1 MEVIDDQ
8 PMSASFFGGGQWLT
22 DFITPEAL
30 DVRVLFEDISHQ
42 VRDDELIEACRLWVA
57 EQVKYVKFV
66 RGKLSIN
73 GKVSIQ
79 DDLWN
84 MPSLTAK
91 VKIGNCLGEGTKILV
106 EKDRR
111 FHIKKIEEL
120 ANYNGYSAISYNFV
134 TGKVELK
141 PIIGWFNNG
150 IREVVKTR
158 FNNGERIQST
168 PDHLYFH
175 DGKEIAINEAITG
188 GAAVQSI
195 LRIPPLSSLSPSTY
209 KYSPEHL
216 WIIGMYLAEGYT
228 DGSKVVICND
238 APELISRLEN
248 YLDKLGVPHSK
259 TNLPHSNY
267 IRVKSMKDGNH
278 GIRNLKQGLIA
289 LGHSSARKG
298 LTPDLLSLGRP
309 QLTSIMQGYCD
320 GDGYLPTR
328 INVRRKFASRHAG
341 DYHWKR
347 SFVLQYG
354 TASELLADQL
364 KIIHLMLGRP
374 LWYNYQKIGSGVGKN
389 PLPRHLLIEYKNP
402 SYGKRG
408 DFCDLGKLNIKE
420 VTDSVRMP
428 VYDIE
433 VADNHNFMLAS
444 GALVHNCANKSF
456 LLTSLLRNF
465 LPPEEVFCVLGN
477 LYNGKPGGHAWVEVR
492 KNGQDY
498 VLESTQPDTPIV
510 QASELDRYEEVH
522 YFNDQSI
529 FAVPGKTVL
538 TPFTA
543 CYSTW
548 LKDYLNW
555 GYIEEKR

>member
-1 MEVIDDQ
+1 MIAIDDQ

-42 VRDDELIEACRLWVA
+42 VRDDELIEACRRWVA
-57 EQVKYVKFV
+57 EQVKYVRFV
-66 RGKLSIN
+66 KGKLFIN

-91 VKIGNCLGEGTKILV
+91 VKIGNC
-106 EKDRR
+106 
-111 FHIKKIEEL
+111 
-120 ANYNGYSAISYNFV
+120 
-134 TGKVELK
+134 
-141 PIIGWFNNG
+141 
-150 IREVVKTR
+150 
-158 FNNGERIQST
+158 
-168 PDHLYFH
+168 
-175 DGKEIAINEAITG
+175 
-188 GAAVQSI
+188 
-195 LRIPPLSSLSPSTY
+195 
-209 KYSPEHL
+209 
-216 WIIGMYLAEGYT
+216 
-228 DGSKVVICND
+228 C
-238 APELISRLEN
+238 
-248 YLDKLGVPHSK
+248 
-259 TNLPHSNY
+259 
-267 IRVKSMKDGNH
+267 
-278 GIRNLKQGLIA
+278 
-289 LGHSSARKG
+289 
-298 LTPDLLSLGRP
+298 
-309 QLTSIMQGYCD
+309 
-320 GDGYLPTR
+320 
-328 INVRRKFASRHAG
+328 
-341 DYHWKR
+341 
-347 SFVLQYG
+347 
-354 TASELLADQL
+354 
-364 KIIHLMLGRP
+364 
-374 LWYNYQKIGSGVGKN
+374 
-389 PLPRHLLIEYKNP
+389 
-402 SYGKRG
+402 
-408 DFCDLGKLNIKE
+408 
-420 VTDSVRMP
+420 
-428 VYDIE
+428 
-433 VADNHNFMLAS
+433 
-444 GALVHNCANKSF
+444 NKSF